1 MRKVL
6 IIDDNK
12 YIKVALSLL
21 VEESGFEPITAHDGD
36 SALENIKSQK
46 PSLIVLDKKLP
57 DCDGITLL
65 KKIKNYDPSIPV
77 IMLTAY
83 SDLQYAEN
91 AMKSGAYA
99 FITKPFDN
107 EEIIG
112 IMKSAI
118 N

>member
-21 VEESGFEPITAHDGD
+21 LEESGFEPVTAPDGD
-36 SALENIKSQK
+36 TALKNIKSER
-46 PSLIVLDKKLP
+46 PSLILLDKKLP
-57 DCDGITLL
+57 DCDGIALL
-65 KKIKNYDPSIPV
+65 EKIKTYDPSIPV

-83 SDLQYAEN
+83 SDLKYAEN

-99 FITKPFDN
+99 FI
-107 EEIIG
+107 
-112 IMKSAI
+112 
-118 N
+118 